1 MKSLS
6 KIEVLQRIT
15 EIGVIPIV
23 RVDSAELA
31 FRAVSA
37 VRMGG
42 IPIVEITMTVPAAV
56 RIIEELKKEMG
67 DDALI
72 GAGTVLDPK
81 TAEACIKAGAQFI
94 ISPSLNPQTIT
105 YCNDVGI
112 AVMPGTMTPTEIVTA
127 WSLGADLVKVFP
139 AGEVGG
145 PGFIK
150 ALKGPLPHIKMIPT
164 GGVTLATAKAFLEA
178 GSEAI
183 GVSGDL
189 VNVAALRRGEDAH
202 ITERARQFVEIV
214 AQVRSAQKTAA
225 ASAVPVSRSGSCAV
239 ATSE

>member
-1 MKSLS
+1 MKSLT

-15 EIGVIPIV
+15 EIGLIPII
-23 RVDSAELA
+23 RVDTSELA

-37 VRMGG
+37 IRNGG
-42 IPIVEITMTVPAAV
+42 IPVAEITMTVPGAV

-67 DDALI
+67 NDALI
-72 GAGTVLDPK
+72 GAGTVFDPE
-81 TAEACIKAGAQFI
+81 TAERCIHAGAQFI
-94 ISPSLNPQTIT
+94 ISPSLNPKTIA
-105 YCNDVGI
+105 YCNNAGI

-150 ALKGPLPHIKMIPT
+150 ALKGPLPHIKMVPT
-164 GGVTLATAKAFLEA
+164 GGVSLATAKAFLEA
-178 GSEAI
+178 GAEAL
-183 GVSGDL
+183 GVGGDL
-189 VNVAALRRGEDAH
+189 VDVAALKQGANAR

-214 AQVRSAQKTAA
+214 TQVRNAQKAI
-225 ASAVPVSRSGSCAV
+225 AVV
-239 ATSE
+239 ALVEDGPH